1 MRTPAQVAHI
11 YLAMARTLLG
21 SAAKRLPVASVQR
34 GEHTTRKA
42 PVLAE
47 DQHPPLA
54 CLQVHGHQ
62 DEETQASAGGEAR
75 KLVTEGRVRLARNE
89 LRQW

>member
-34 GEHTTRKA
+34 GYVDTLIADVRRVESLMRPDAPAQVPTALITEMLSILDHFEDAPTT
-42 PVLAE
+42 V
-47 DQHPPLA
+47 
-54 CLQVHGHQ
+54 
-62 DEETQASAGGEAR
+62 
-75 KLVTEGRVRLARNE
+75 EGAD
-89 LRQW
+89 